1 MSAPETV
8 RSSMRTILRHLRKL
22 PSNGQSQQVRA
33 GHLACCTLH
42 LACCMMHSA
51 CDDLPRSTCTRL
63 RRLIGKLTS
72 PLSSPLFLCFALQ
85 ALHIRNQFQQH
96 KSEANDLVATRM
108 RENAKCYATLVSSI
122 QELKTLRA
130 LDTGDKLKPRD
141 HINATAARVGFSMP
155 SYSDENVP
163 DFTQPLP
170 KSVKMPSRF
179 GQDVHFGQQP
189 KVPMIGTP
197 SN

>member
-1 MSAPETV
+1 M
-8 RSSMRTILRHLRKL
+8 
-22 PSNGQSQQVRA
+22 
-33 GHLACCTLH
+33 LH
-42 LACCMMHSA
+42 VALCMLHSA
-51 CDDLPRSTCTRL
+51 CDDLPGSTRL
-63 RRLIGKLTS
+63 RCLTGKLTS
-72 PLSSPLFLCFALQ
+72 PSLLSPLPLQ
-85 ALHIRNQFQQH
+85 ALHIRNQFQLH
-96 KSEANDLVATRM
+96 KSEANDIVATRM

-189 KVPMIGTP
+189 KVPQIGTP